1 MASSKNPF
9 RENLVNK
16 KAIALA
22 LALAGATTVAWAQ
35 QGKPA
40 DAGKTPPSFA
50 ERKQHML
57 ERMDERIQ
65 TMQKARECL
74 AQAQDEQAARAC
86 RQHGPRGGMH
96 GGMDK
101 RGDMG
106 HDAMAQHTS
115 MHAQGEA
122 AEHQH

>member
-1 MASSKNPF
+1 M
-9 RENLVNK
+9 NK
-16 KAIALA
+16 QAIALA
-22 LALAGATTVAWAQ
+22 LALAGATTVAWAQQ

-57 ERMDERIQ
+57 ERMDQRIQ
-65 TMQKARECL
+65 AMQKTRDCL
-74 AQAQDEQAARAC
+74 AQAQDEQAARGC

-101 RGDMG
+101 HGDAG
-106 HDAMAQHTS
+106 HEPMAQHTS
-115 MHAQGEA
+115 MHAQPGDA
-122 AEHQH
+122 AEHRH

>member
-1 MASSKNPF
+1 M
-9 RENLVNK
+9 NK

-22 LALAGATTVAWAQ
+22 LALAGATTVAMAQ

-40 DAGKTPPSFA
+40 DGGKAPQNFT

-57 ERMDERIQ
+57 ERMDQRIQ
-65 TMQKARECL
+65 AMQKARECL
-74 AQAQDEQAARAC
+74 AQAQDEQAARGC
-86 RQHGPRGGMH
+86 RQHGPREGGGMR

-106 HDAMAQHTS
+106 GEHMARHTAMHQAEQ
-115 MHAQGEA
+115 AQGGDA
-122 AEHQH
+122 DHQH

>member
-1 MASSKNPF
+1 
-9 RENLVNK
+9 VNK
-16 KAIALA
+16 NVNAIALA
-22 LALAGATTVAWAQ
+22 LALAGATGLAVAQ

-40 DAGKTPPSFA
+40 DGKPSFA
-50 ERKQHML
+50 DRKQHML
-57 ERMDERIQ
+57 ERMDQRIQ
-65 TMQKARECL
+65 SMQKARDCL

-86 RQHGPRGGMH
+86 RQHGPREGGMR

-106 HDAMAQHTS
+106 GEHMAQHTA
-115 MHAQGEA
+115 MHQAEHAQGSE